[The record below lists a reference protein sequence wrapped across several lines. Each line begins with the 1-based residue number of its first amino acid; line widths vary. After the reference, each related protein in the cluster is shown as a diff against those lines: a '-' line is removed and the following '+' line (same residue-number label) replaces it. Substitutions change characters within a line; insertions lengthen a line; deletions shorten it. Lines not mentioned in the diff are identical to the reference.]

1 MPLDDTLRINELVR
15 RIKNEDDSAFEEFY
29 YLFYPEIYRFIF
41 RNTFDTILTEEIA
54 QETFIKFWEARDNL
68 SIERYPK
75 AYLFK
80 IAKNLFINSLTR
92 KRKLYSLHEE
102 FISKTLEVDHIN
114 EDMLEYDLRKAVLK
128 IPEKCRLIFI
138 LNRFHNFKYAEI
150 AEILDISLQTVK
162 NHMSKAI
169 QIIKEYLN
177 S

>member
-1 MPLDDTLRINELVR
+1 M
-15 RIKNEDDSAFEEFY
+15 
-29 YLFYPEIYRFIF
+29 
-41 RNTFDTILTEEIA
+41 
-54 QETFIKFWEARDNL
+54 EARDNL
-68 SIERYPK
+68 SIESYPK

-92 KRKLYSLHEE
+92 NQKLYSLHEE
-102 FISKTLEVDHIN
+102 FIHKTLEVDQIN

-162 NHMSKAI
+162 NHMTKAI